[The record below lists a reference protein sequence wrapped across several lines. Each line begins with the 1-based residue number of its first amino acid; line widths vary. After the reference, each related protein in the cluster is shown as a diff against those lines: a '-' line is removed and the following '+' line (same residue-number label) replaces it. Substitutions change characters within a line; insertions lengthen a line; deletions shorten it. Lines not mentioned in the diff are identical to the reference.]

1 MKRNNANQI
10 IYQIYLRTFTAEGT
24 LKAAQKLLP
33 HVKDI
38 GADIIYLA
46 ACFKADDDTDTDYW
60 SNRQLASK
68 SNNPKNP
75 YRIADYF
82 SVDSEYGGNDD
93 LAEFIAAAH
102 ELKLKVI
109 LDMVYFH
116 CGPTAP
122 LIDAHPDFVKRDEN
136 GKILPGDWK
145 FPMLNFDSPKLR
157 EYLIGNMEYWIN
169 EYGADGFR
177 CDAADYVPMDF
188 WQTAI
193 MRIRAIKPDAFMLYE
208 GGNDAS
214 IDAGF
219 DTVYGWLG
227 FNPLYRKTLTVAE
240 FIKTVEELNARLGGF
255 NRCLDFFDNHDVA
268 SDEGND
274 RLEKAIGHDGV
285 NSLLAVMFTLGGVPL
300 IYNGNE
306 VADDSDKNMFF
317 NRFCAGHTTV
327 DWQNALS
334 DFGKNRLNLIKTLAD
349 IYHSHPEITLSFP
362 HFYNCSDSVLAFT
375 HSLGGKTG
383 LTLANTRATAQSVKL
398 PITAVDPTELLSFGV
413 SYKTD
418 GASLTATLAPFGYL
432 IIGY

>member
-1 MKRNNANQI
+1 MKNNIGNQV
-10 IYQIYLRTFTAEGT
+10 IYQLYLRTFTQEGT

-46 ACFKADDDTDTDYW
+46 ACFKADEDTSVSFW
-60 SNRQLASK
+60 SNRQIASE

-82 SVDSEYGGNDD
+82 TVDDEYGSNAD
-93 LAEFIAAAH
+93 LADFIAAAH
-102 ELKLKVI
+102 ELNLKVM

-122 LIDAHPDFVKRDEN
+122 LIDEHPDFVKRDEN
-136 GKILPGDWK
+136 GKVLPGDWK

-157 EYLIGNMEYWIN
+157 EYLIGNMEYWIKD
-169 EYGADGFR
+169 YGADGFR
-177 CDAADYVPMDF
+177 CDASDYVPMDF
-188 WQTAI
+188 WQQALARVRTL
-193 MRIRAIKPDAFMLYE
+193 KPDAIMLYE

-214 IDAGF
+214 IRAGF
-219 DTVYGWLG
+219 DTAYCWLR
-227 FNPLYRKTLTVAE
+227 FNSLYRGNITLTE
-240 FIKTVEELNARLGGF
+240 FINATQDF
-255 NRCLDFFDNHDVA
+255 NAKFGDFGRYLDFFDNHDIA

-274 RLEKAIGHDGV
+274 RLEKAIGHEGV

-306 VADDSDKNMFF
+306 VADAGPRNMFF
-317 NRFCAGHTTV
+317 NRFCTGHMTV

-334 DFGKNRLNLIKTLAD
+334 DFGKNRMALIKQLTAV
-349 IYHSHPEITLSFP
+349 YHDCPEITLSFP
-362 HFYNCSDSVLAFT
+362 KFYNCSDSVLAFT
-375 HSLGGKTG
+375 HTLNGKTT
-383 LTLANTRATAQSVKL
+383 LTLANTRPTEQSVKL
-398 PITAVDPTELLSFGV
+398 PVTAATPAEQLSFGV

-418 GASLTATLAPFGYL
+418 GANLTATLTPYGYL
-432 IIGY
+432 VIRL